1 MKGISINLL
10 PQEATIS
17 QRKAGRTRRANVL
30 SIVFLMLMFFL
41 ASVLVT
47 LRILQNQ
54 TISKLQ
60 VEAQTSEGQISELRD
75 KESTLVLLK
84 NRLDLIS
91 QYRSIPSKQKNVY
104 DAVSSKLPPSITVSA
119 ISLDTGGNLSI
130 STISQDSQALQS
142 LLADL
147 TSEESFSKIG
157 SISVESLSRGR
168 DGTYRISLKLTSK

>member
-10 PQEATIS
+10 PQEAAVS
-17 QRKAGRTRRANVL
+17 QIKAGRTRKVKIL
-30 SIVFLMLMFFL
+30 SIVFLMLLFFL

-60 VEAQTSEGQISELRD
+60 VQAQTSEGQISELKD

-84 NRLDLIS
+84 NRLDLSS
-91 QYRSIPSKQKNVY
+91 QYRSVPSKQKNVY
-104 DAVSSKLPPSITVSA
+104 DAVSSKLPPSIAVSA
-119 ISLDTGGNLSI
+119 ISLDTVGNLSI
-130 STISQDSQALQS
+130 STVSEDSQALER

-147 TSEESFSKIG
+147 TSEESFNKIG
-157 SISVESLSRGR
+157 AISVESLSRGR
-168 DGTYRISLKLTSK
+168 DGTYRISLKMTSK